1 MARAPLA
8 VAAILAVLACSE
20 HRPDSR
26 SPETAATTSRSFGA
40 APSRKDTLAGPEVGA
55 RDGEWPMAS
64 GDFANT
70 RYSGLGE
77 ITADNVGR
85 LEVSWTFSTGVLR
98 GQEAAP
104 IVAGRTMYVVTP
116 FPNVLHALDL
126 DNPGS
131 TRWSYEPKPVSAAQG
146 VACCDVVNRGA
157 AYADGRVFFNTLDNH
172 TVAVDAQ
179 TGKEIWRARLGRS
192 MNIGHR

>member
-20 HRPDSR
+20 PRPDSR
-26 SPETAATTSRSFGA
+26 SPEAAATTSRSLGA
-40 APSRKDTLAGPEVGA
+40 APARKDTLPGPEVGA

-64 GDFANT
+64 GDYANT
-70 RYSGLGE
+70 RYSGLSE
-77 ITADNVGR
+77 ITAENVGR

-104 IVAGRTMYVVTP
+104 IVAGRTTYVVTP

-126 DNPGS
+126 DSCRPRACGD
-131 TRWSYEPKPVSAAQG
+131 PVNAGAHDRSETPAITGCPHSRSKNG
-146 VACCDVVNRGA
+146 VASL
-157 AYADGRVFFNTLDNH
+157 AYA
-172 TVAVDAQ
+172 
-179 TGKEIWRARLGRS
+179 RA
-192 MNIGHR
+192 